1 LDLIEGTFQ
10 LNGEGEEVKLS
21 RNDTYRA
28 QHEAIINQS
37 IDSLCSLEE
46 GMDRLRL
53 IDLAEQA
60 VEKKIWVTP

>member
-1 LDLIEGTFQ
+1 MFQSNSEGDQ
-10 LNGEGEEVKLS
+10 VKLA

-28 QHEAIINQS
+28 QHEAIMTQS

-60 VEKKIWVTP
+60 VEKKVWVTP

>member
-1 LDLIEGTFQ
+1 MIEGVFQ
-10 LNGEGEEVKLS
+10 SNSEGDQVKLA
-21 RNDTYRA
+21 RNDTYRD
-28 QHEAIINQS
+28 QHEAIMTQS

-60 VEKKIWVTP
+60 VEKKVWVTS